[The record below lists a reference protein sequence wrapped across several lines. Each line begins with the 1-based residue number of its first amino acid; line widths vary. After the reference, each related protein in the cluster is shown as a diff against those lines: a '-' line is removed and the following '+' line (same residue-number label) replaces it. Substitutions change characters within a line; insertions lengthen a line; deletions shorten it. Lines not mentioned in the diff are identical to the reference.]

1 MTKKLIAYFSASG
14 VTKNAAEKLS
24 KIDDDDLFEITP
36 ETAYTDADLDWQDQ
50 NSRTTNEKEDK
61 SIRPA
66 IKNTIDVS
74 EYDTIVLGFPVWWYT
89 YPNII
94 STFLESTDFSDN
106 SIITFVTSGGTGVT
120 GPVNDLEKA
129 YPEISWKQGKRLTG
143 SESQEELK
151 EFINQ

>member
-14 VTKNAAEKLS
+14 VTKNIAEKLS

-36 ETAYTDADLDWQDQ
+36 ETTYTNADLNWQDQ
-50 NSRTTNEKEDK
+50 NSRTTNEKEDN

-94 STFLESTDFSDN
+94 STFLESTDFSGK

>member
-151 EFINQ
+151 EFITK